1 MANRNR
7 RTSEEQKVMNHYK
20 SITMKEKG
28 YSINPTNPDQVKYEV
43 ADTLGIPLKKGNN
56 GDMTSENAG
65 KIGGQIGGSMVKK
78 MIAEAQIKLK
88 NRNSGDL

>member
-1 MANRNR
+1 
-7 RTSEEQKVMNHYK
+7 MNHYK
-20 SITMKEKG
+20 SESMKEKG

-43 ADTLGIPLKKGNN
+43 ADMLGIPLKKGYN

-78 MIAEAQIKLK
+78 MIADAQKQLE
-88 NRNSGDL
+88 NRNNGEM